1 MAGSG
6 LQRRKIEVLLD
17 KVDQLPTLPGVARHL
32 LSLLLTDHADRRDI
46 QFAVEADAAL
56 SAKVVRMAVELGH
69 PAASVTSIEAAFDA
83 VPLDVLTADLLS
95 LEVLDDGIR
104 RDLGL
109 TRLWR
114 HSLAAGMAAQILAS
128 RLGTVRPEACLLAGI
143 LHDIGQIALAT
154 LMPRAY
160 GQVLES
166 AEAGGTD
173 LAAAEREILGIDHA
187 VFGKHLAQRW
197 GFSEDLQNVIW
208 LHHQAQV
215 PVTDRPGSGKL
226 AQVVRLADLIVVQE
240 GFGFR
245 ASEPSPGGIAEA
257 AERLGLSSASAEQVG
272 RQVAS
277 AFAMN
282 AQPVGLEDEPPLAEL
297 WPLISAANA
306 RLGRIHRTA
315 CLGLGRLEAQTRR
328 ADLLIRLGDGLS
340 RCRTTREVLE
350 TASRSAHD
358 ALGITVVAAYV
369 VGREADYVEGIRCS
383 QEGAAEEHFLYALKE
398 GEGLD
403 ALSPPLRPAGA
414 EAAPSASL
422 GAGAEPILGVPV
434 RAERQ
439 EGWLFE
445 RLGPRVGPGPFYTIA
460 MSAEERKVGGLV
472 YSLREGG
479 HTLSTQESSELAA
492 LASMAGAALGRVQAE
507 ADLVS
512 LSEELAEANRT
523 LAATEENRLRRE
535 NVTSMSEMAA
545 GAAHEINNP
554 LAIISGRAQQLADD
568 EAAPERRQALQTIIQ
583 QADRISEII
592 SELRLLAC
600 PPAPGFQTVDAAALA
615 REAAAEFQAAGAA
628 PAVRVEVEAPQ
639 APVPV
644 RVDPKQLTATLK
656 ELIRNAVAAC
666 SGQEGATVRVAV
678 QPVPAQGAVR
688 VVVADNGPGMD
699 AKVRARAF
707 DPFYTGRE
715 AGRRKGLGLP
725 RAYRTIQ
732 VNGGQMS
739 LESAPGRGTTVRVVL
754 RAAEPPATA

>member
-56 SAKVVRMAVELGH
+56 SAKVVRIAVELGH

-114 HSLAAGMAAQILAS
+114 HTLAAGMAAQILAS
-128 RLGTVRPEACLLAGI
+128 RIGTVPPEACLLAGI

-197 GFSEDLQNVIW
+197 GFSGDLQNVIW

-215 PVTDRPGSGKL
+215 PATGLAGTL

-245 ASEPSPGGIAEA
+245 TSEPSPGGIAEA

-328 ADLLIRLGDGLS
+328 ADLLIRLGDGLA

-369 VGREADYVEGIRCS
+369 VGREADYVEGTRCS
-383 QEGAAEEHFLYALKE
+383 QGGAAEEHFLYALKE

-403 ALSPPLRPAGA
+403 ALSPSLRPAGSKA
-414 EAAPSASL
+414 T
-422 GAGAEPILGVPV
+422 AEPIPGVLV
-434 RAERQ
+434 QAERQ

-460 MSAEERKVGGLV
+460 MSTEERKVGGLV

-479 HTLSTQESSELAA
+479 HTLSTQESSELEA

-535 NVTSMSEMAA
+535 NVTSMGEMAA

-554 LAIISGRAQQLADD
+554 LAIISGRAQQLATD

-583 QADRISEII
+583 QADRISKILR
-592 SELRLLAC
+592 ELRLLAC

-639 APVPV
+639 APAPV

-666 SGQEGATVRVAV
+666 SGQEGATIRVAV

-688 VVVADNGPGMD
+688 VVVTDNGPGMD

-732 VNGGQMS
+732 ANDGQMS